1 MNFNDIEKDII
12 KWRRILHENP
22 ELSFKEYKTTEF
34 IKEKLL
40 SFGNI
45 EKVVRDSLFVVSST
59 ISTTGFVTVDY
70 NFWPPF
76 LYILYT

>member
-1 MNFNDIEKDII
+1 MNFDNIEKDII

-45 EKVVRDSLFVVSST
+45 EVIR
-59 ISTTGFVTVDY
+59 
-70 NFWPPF
+70 PA
-76 LYILYT
+76 